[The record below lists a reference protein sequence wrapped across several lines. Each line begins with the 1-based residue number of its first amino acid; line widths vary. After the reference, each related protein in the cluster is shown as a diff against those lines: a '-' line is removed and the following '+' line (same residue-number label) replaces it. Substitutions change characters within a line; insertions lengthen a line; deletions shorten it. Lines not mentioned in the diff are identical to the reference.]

1 LHFLYEQSI
10 EIVEG
15 SPLDTINAVLMVVL
29 VVILVITLY
38 VEFKYMRPR
47 RKDDIVKVLDRDEAY
62 NSLTNTSAVALSLRN
77 IGKDTSRAE
86 VLLEKAKME
95 YDRKDYAKVMV
106 TTKQARETL
115 MNAKDQD
122 LPLDPA
128 DDVGAVVPLAYAALD
143 DQDTGVN
150 EAKKLPQNYLESKFL
165 IASVQS
171 EIDAARATKDVS
183 QAEQF
188 MEDARRHFEAK
199 DYSASLTCS
208 MKARRNLEGG
218 APVAIAATGAAEV
231 GAAKMPSSMKEQA
244 PMVDSCPKCGA
255 DLTKDDQF
263 CGSCGER
270 SAKPTL
276 CPECSTPLRPNDTFC
291 RKCGKRVQ

>member
-1 LHFLYEQSI
+1 LRL
-10 EIVEG
+10 VEG

-38 VEFKYMRPR
+38 VEFKFMRPK

-77 IGKDTSRAE
+77 VGKDTSRAE

-106 TTKQARETL
+106 TTKQAREAL
-115 MNAKDQD
+115 MVAQDKD
-122 LPLDPA
+122 LPLDPIEVA
-128 DDVGAVVPLAYAALD
+128 GSVIPLAYTAND

-150 EAKKLPQNYLESKFL
+150 EVKKLPPNYLESKFL
-165 IASVQS
+165 IAAVQS

-183 QAEQF
+183 QAEHF
-188 MEDARRHFEAK
+188 LEDARRHFDAK
-199 DYSASLTCS
+199 DYGASLTSS
-208 MKARRNLEGG
+208 MKARRDLEGG
-218 APVAIAATGAAEV
+218 APVAIAGAAAETEV
-231 GAAKMPSSMKEQA
+231 VKMPSSMKEQA
-244 PMVDSCPKCGA
+244 PTVDSCPKCGA
-255 DLTKDDQF
+255 EITKDDQF

-270 SAKPTL
+270 SDRPAL
-276 CPECSTPLRPNDTFC
+276 CPECKAPLRPNDVFC
-291 RKCGKRVQ
+291 RKCGKRTQ

>member
-1 LHFLYEQSI
+1 LRL
-10 EIVEG
+10 VEG

-38 VEFKYMRPR
+38 VEFKFMRPK
-47 RKDDIVKVLDRDEAY
+47 RKDDIVKVLDRDDAY

-77 IGKDTSRAE
+77 VGKDTSRAE

-106 TTKQARETL
+106 TTKQAREAL
-115 MNAKDQD
+115 MVAQDKD
-122 LPLDPA
+122 LLLDPIEE
-128 DDVGAVVPLAYAALD
+128 VGSVIPLAYTAND

-150 EAKKLPQNYLESKFL
+150 EVKKLPPNYLESKFL
-165 IASVQS
+165 IAAVQS

-188 MEDARRHFEAK
+188 LEDARRHFDTK

-208 MKARRNLEGG
+208 MKARRDLEGG
-218 APVAIAATGAAEV
+218 APVAITAAAAETEAV
-231 GAAKMPSSMKEQA
+231 KMPSSMKEQA
-244 PMVDSCPKCGA
+244 PTADSCPKCGA
-255 DLTKDDQF
+255 EITKDDQF

-270 SAKPTL
+270 SDRPAL
-276 CPECSTPLRPNDTFC
+276 CPECKAPLRPNDVFC
-291 RKCGKRVQ
+291 RKCGKRTQ